1 MHLIRT
7 HRLVDVQ
14 VPQVVMNLI
23 FSYSGRDVTSP
34 IPSYQTKHLRAVWQ
48 AVIRE
53 DLDKKIVKYLS
64 LLLNCC
70 YQPAYVTHYGE
81 YTLLDFPFLIE
92 VLVEAFLALLGN
104 P

>member
-1 MHLIRT
+1 MHLMGT
-7 HRLVDVQ
+7 QRLVDVQ
-14 VPQVVMNLI
+14 VPEVVMNWE
-23 FSYSGRDVTSP
+23 SP

-81 YTLLDFPFLIE
+81 YTLLDFPFLVE
-92 VLVEAFLALLGN
+92 VPVEAFLALLGN